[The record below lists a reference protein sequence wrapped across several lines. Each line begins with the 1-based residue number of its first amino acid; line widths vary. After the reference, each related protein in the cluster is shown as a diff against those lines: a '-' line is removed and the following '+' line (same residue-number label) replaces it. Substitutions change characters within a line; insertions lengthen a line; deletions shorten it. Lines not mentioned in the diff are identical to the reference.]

1 MLIGSNGE
9 KQGLVA
15 FSVALESARVASLD
29 LVQVSPSDAN
39 PVVCKLLDYGKHVF
53 DKKKSLS
60 SSKVKVKRNTTKEIK
75 FRPSTD
81 IGDYNIKLKK
91 VKSFILDGDK
101 TKISVRFRGREILNS
116 DMGLNLLNRLRDELE
131 DIAQV
136 DQEPSLE
143 GRQLLNGSFSFK
155 EEVNINFYKKN
166 NMGYKLKTHSGA
178 AKRFKKT
185 GSSVKSKSANRNHI
199 LTKQSTKRKRHN
211 RGLNKLSGIVLKMAS
226 KLIRR

>member
-1 MLIGSNGE
+1 MASSKKSTTPINNKIKALNVMLIDQNGL
-9 KQGLVA
+9 KQGLV
-15 FSVALESARVASLD
+15 SIKDALIKAGESSLD
-29 LVQVSPSDAN
+29 LVQVSPSDSN

-60 SSKVKVKRNTTKEIK
+60 ASKVKVKRNTTKEIK

-81 IGDYNIKLKK
+81 VGDYNIKLKK

-143 GRQLLNGSFSFK
+143 GRQLLMVLSPLR
-155 EEVNINFYKKN
+155 KK
-166 NMGYKLKTHSGA
+166 
-178 AKRFKKT
+178 
-185 GSSVKSKSANRNHI
+185 
-199 LTKQSTKRKRHN
+199 
-211 RGLNKLSGIVLKMAS
+211 
-226 KLIRR
+226 